1 MEQIK
6 LMTQAT
12 ATRLWIA
19 NNMKKKIEKS
29 SDNEK
34 EINDARKKAADEA
47 LKRKNSNVKPIGF
60 HE

>member
-1 MEQIK
+1 
-6 LMTQAT
+6 MTQAT